1 GALRGNPWLGRD
13 SGGPCLG
20 AVRRHGSGLFVIV
33 RTSNASGDL
42 QDAVLKDGR
51 PMWHH
56 VAALVDE
63 WGEES
68 IGEVGLSSV
77 GAVVGATH
85 PRAVAEARRLMPR
98 TILLLPGVGAQ
109 GASVADLARAF
120 QSGPASALVAASR
133 SVIYAYRESGTDFRD
148 AAGAEASRLKHEI
161 WAASGW

>member
-1 GALRGNPWLGRD
+1 ML
-13 SGGPCLG
+13 
-20 AVRRHGSGLFVIV
+20 
-33 RTSNASGDL
+33 T
-42 QDAVLKDGR
+42 DGR

-56 VAALVDE
+56 VASLVDE

-109 GASVADLARAF
+109 GALGRRSRRAPSRAARRAR
-120 QSGPASALVAASR
+120 SSPRPAR
-133 SVIYAYRESGTDFRD
+133 
-148 AAGAEASRLKHEI
+148 
-161 WAASGW
+161 